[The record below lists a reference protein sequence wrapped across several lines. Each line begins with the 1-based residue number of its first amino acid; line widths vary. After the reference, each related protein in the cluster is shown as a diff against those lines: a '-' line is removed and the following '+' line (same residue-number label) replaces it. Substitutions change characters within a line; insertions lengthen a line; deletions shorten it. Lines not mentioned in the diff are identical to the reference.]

1 MWENRCKVAVSGVGF
16 SQVTRSA
23 EIPLVGHALTAVKEA
38 VADSGLQMSDI
49 DGLATYPELPATGHA
64 EVDGISIVSV
74 NCMMA
79 MLKLPNLGWHI
90 QVGTT
95 NIGGAVQQAVNALLA
110 GVCRYAVVWRAMHN
124 PRGTYQNL
132 PSGTAAGA
140 TQFTAPYGFGGPGQ
154 GMAVAYT
161 RWLERNN
168 QNREKMATLAVTQ
181 RKHTQH
187 NPHAYFYGTKLTR
200 EDYLHS
206 RMVAYPF
213 CLFDCDIPV
222 QGAVAIVLTTADR
235 ARDLKPRPAYLAGY
249 GQRLHFEV
257 AGRIG
262 SLSSYMEGG
271 SSSAKLTWE
280 RSGFGPKDVDVAQ
293 IYDGFSASVIYGLEI
308 LRFLR
313 RGRGA
318 RFHPGRPHRARRR
331 IAAQHLWR
339 QPRHRA
345 HPRPVAYHRGRL
357 AGFGPRRLAPSQGR
371 QRVIRR
377 RQRPDRD
384 RHDLH
389 LRARAVLT
397 RGRNALC
404 RAGATRHSLFGGF
417 VGPASRASAC
427 SPARLHRRCSQRPR
441 IRGPRRLPNSGP
453 DSSRR
458 YSTHS
463 RGRRRASWR
472 PLPHWRCRQPHR

>member
-1 MWENRCKVAVSGVGF
+1 MTNRNPGPALGTISRIKMMPDLM
-16 SQVTRSA
+16 Q
-23 EIPLVGHALTAVKEA
+23 HAAVKEA

-79 MLKLPNLGWHI
+79 MLKLPNLTWHI

-110 GVCRYAVVWRAMHN
+110 GVCNYAVVWRAMHN

-132 PSGTAAGA
+132 PGAYAQGAA
-140 TQFTAPYGFGGPGQ
+140 QFTAPYGFGGPGQ

-161 RWLERNN
+161 RWLERHN

-181 RKHTQH
+181 RRHTQH
-187 NPHAYFYGTKLTR
+187 NPHAYFYGTPLTR
-200 EDYLHS
+200 DDYLNS

-262 SLSSYMEGG
+262 SLADYMEGG
-271 SSSAKLTWE
+271 RSSAKLTWE
-280 RSGFGPKDVDVAQ
+280 RSGFSPKDVDVAQ
-293 IYDGFSASVIYGLEI
+293 FYEHFSGGPLMCIVEHGFCHPDEVNEFVTFENLTAPKGKLPINTSGGNLAECYVHGMELVNEAV
-308 LRFLR
+308 RQV
-313 RGRGA
+313 RGQSTA
-318 RFHPGRPHRARRR
+318 QVPEAK
-331 IAAQHLWR
+331 IAL
-339 QPRHRA
+339 
-345 HPRPVAYHRGRL
+345 V
-357 AGFGPRRLAPSQGR
+357 
-371 QRVIRR
+371 V
-377 RQRPDRD
+377 
-384 RHDLH
+384 
-389 LRARAVLT
+389 
-397 RGRNALC
+397 
-404 RAGATRHSLFGGF
+404 
-417 VGPASRASAC
+417 
-427 SPARLHRRCSQRPR
+427 
-441 IRGPRRLPNSGP
+441 SGP
-453 DSSRR
+453 LVPRGVSNLLV
-458 YSTHS
+458 HS
-463 RGRRRASWR
+463 
-472 PLPHWRCRQPHR
+472 

>member
-1 MWENRCKVAVSGVGF
+1 
-16 SQVTRSA
+16 
-23 EIPLVGHALTAVKEA
+23 VKEA
-38 VADSGLQMSDI
+38 VADSGLRMEDI
-49 DGLATYPELPATGHA
+49 DGLASYPELPATGHA

-79 MLKLPNLGWHI
+79 MLKLPNLTWHI

-110 GVCRYAVVWRAMHN
+110 GVCKYAVVWRAMHN

-132 PSGTAAGA
+132 PGAYAQGA

-161 RWLERNN
+161 RWLERNG
-168 QNREKMATLAVTQ
+168 QSREKMATLAVTQ
-181 RKHTQH
+181 RRHTQH

-200 EDYLHS
+200 EDYFAS

-235 ARDLKPRPAYLAGY
+235 ARDLKPKPAYLAGY

-280 RSGFGPKDVDVAQ
+280 RSGFSPKDVDVAQ
-293 IYDGFSASVIYGLEI
+293 IYDGFSASVIYGLESYGFCKEGEALDFI
-308 LRFLR
+308 QD
-313 RGRGA
+313 GRIELDGELPLNTFGGSLGTGRIHGLWHIIEGA
-318 RFHPGRPHRARRR
+318 LQASG
-331 IAAQHLWR
+331 
-339 QPRHRA
+339 
-345 HPRPVAYHRGRL
+345 
-357 AGFGPRRLAPSQGR
+357 
-371 QRVIRR
+371 
-377 RQRPDRD
+377 
-384 RHDLH
+384 
-389 LRARAVLT
+389 
-397 RGRNALC
+397 
-404 RAGATRHSLFGGF
+404 RAGSRQVKDANVSF
-417 VGPASRASAC
+417 VGASA
-427 SPARLHRRCSQRPR
+427 PIVTGTTFIFVRDP
-441 IRGPRRLPNSGP
+441 
-453 DSSRR
+453 
-458 YSTHS
+458 Y
-463 RGRRRASWR
+463 
-472 PLPHWRCRQPHR
+472 

>member
-16 SQVTRSA
+16 SKVTRSA

-132 PSGTAAGA
+132 PSGTAARRDAVHRAVRLRRSG
-140 TQFTAPYGFGGPGQ
+140 TRHGGRLYPLARAEQPEPREDGDPGGDPAQ
-154 GMAVAYT
+154 
-161 RWLERNN
+161 
-168 QNREKMATLAVTQ
+168 
-181 RKHTQH
+181 HTQH

-200 EDYLHS
+200 EDYLNS

-293 IYDGFSASVIYGLEI
+293 IYDGFSASVIYGLESYGFCGEGEALDFI
-308 LRFLR
+308 QD
-313 RGRGA
+313 GRIELDGELPLNTFGGSLGTGRIHGLWHIIEGA
-318 RFHPGRPHRARRR
+318 LQASG
-331 IAAQHLWR
+331 
-339 QPRHRA
+339 
-345 HPRPVAYHRGRL
+345 
-357 AGFGPRRLAPSQGR
+357 
-371 QRVIRR
+371 
-377 RQRPDRD
+377 
-384 RHDLH
+384 
-389 LRARAVLT
+389 
-397 RGRNALC
+397 
-404 RAGATRHSLFGGF
+404 RAGSRQVKDANVSF
-417 VGPASRASAC
+417 VGASA
-427 SPARLHRRCSQRPR
+427 PIVTGTTFIFVREP
-441 IRGPRRLPNSGP
+441 
-453 DSSRR
+453 
-458 YSTHS
+458 Y
-463 RGRRRASWR
+463 
-472 PLPHWRCRQPHR
+472 